1 MADDYFTK
9 AEKIK
14 QKVRNLDWEKKIKLL
29 EKDFEDK
36 KFSKEEFLDKKRQVY
51 SEVLDQMSEIN
62 QEKMKLNKDHS
73 AEPIEDD
80 YLSDEDLEIFQE
92 QLTPFQ
98 YMSLTKD
105 YLGEFDSQDIVFSDD
120 FRKFENLENFVHWE
134 CVKKI
139 EKLRI
144 HNNYFSCEF
153 MDKNELVIKD
163 IACLNELSKLEELV
177 FDDEGNLGDR
187 IKVDYF
193 SSKQLS
199 NIKQLEIH
207 GLWDLSFLQNSFSDN
222 HNIYE
227 TLEIIKNDLKTLERA
242 VYSGSI
248 EATTSTNEQSNIELD
263 SNSEDVLTRHLLKLS
278 EVEDQFRQ
286 LTNKF
291 EEINFKLDK
300 LSNRL
305 SKIQADN
312 QIRFQDIESAITSGA
327 ITTQLSSKPKTDSKS
342 EILPGSSQPQDLGS
356 ISYKDTETSETSQQI
371 QSVNTTAT
379 VLTETFQAE
388 EKILPQELSPKKQ
401 YEFATSFLKVG
412 DYSTAER
419 AFREFVLSN
428 SEHELAGSAQYWY
441 AETFRIRQ
449 LYTDA
454 ASAYLEG
461 YQKYPKGN
469 KAPINLLK
477 LGVSMVQIGEKD
489 QGCKMINGVELQ
501 YPKANQSVIQKAK
514 YESKKFECIK
524 EDS

>member
-1 MADDYFTK
+1 MRFT
-9 AEKIK
+9 
-14 QKVRNLDWEKKIKLL
+14 LKLI
-29 EKDFEDK
+29 
-36 KFSKEEFLDKKRQVY
+36 FL
-51 SEVLDQMSEIN
+51 I
-62 QEKMKLNKDHS
+62 
-73 AEPIEDD
+73 
-80 YLSDEDLEIFQE
+80 IF
-92 QLTPFQ
+92 
-98 YMSLTKD
+98 
-105 YLGEFDSQDIVFSDD
+105 
-120 FRKFENLENFVHWE
+120 N
-134 CVKKI
+134 
-139 EKLRI
+139 
-144 HNNYFSCEF
+144 
-153 MDKNELVIKD
+153 
-163 IACLNELSKLEELV
+163 
-177 FDDEGNLGDR
+177 
-187 IKVDYF
+187 
-193 SSKQLS
+193 
-199 NIKQLEIH
+199 
-207 GLWDLSFLQNSFSDN
+207 LSFLQNSFSDN

-227 TLEIIKNDLKTLERA
+227 TLETIKNDLKTLERA

-248 EATTSTNEQSNIELD
+248 EIKTSSNDNSNVKID

-312 QIRFQDIESAITSGA
+312 QIRFQDIETAMSSGEL
-327 ITTQLSSKPKTDSKS
+327 TTKLSSKPKTDLKS
-342 EILPGSSQPQDLGS
+342 EILPGSSQPQDLGT
-356 ISYKDTETSETSQQI
+356 ISYKDTETSETSQKI
-371 QSVNTTAT
+371 QSVDTTAT
-379 VLTETFQAE
+379 VVTETFQAE
-388 EKILPQELSPKKQ
+388 EKILPQDISPKKQ

>member
-1 MADDYFTK
+1 MRFT
-9 AEKIK
+9 
-14 QKVRNLDWEKKIKLL
+14 LKLI
-29 EKDFEDK
+29 FI
-36 KFSKEEFLDKKRQVY
+36 
-51 SEVLDQMSEIN
+51 VLFN
-62 QEKMKLNKDHS
+62 
-73 AEPIEDD
+73 
-80 YLSDEDLEIFQE
+80 
-92 QLTPFQ
+92 
-98 YMSLTKD
+98 
-105 YLGEFDSQDIVFSDD
+105 
-120 FRKFENLENFVHWE
+120 
-134 CVKKI
+134 
-139 EKLRI
+139 
-144 HNNYFSCEF
+144 
-153 MDKNELVIKD
+153 
-163 IACLNELSKLEELV
+163 
-177 FDDEGNLGDR
+177 
-187 IKVDYF
+187 
-193 SSKQLS
+193 
-199 NIKQLEIH
+199 
-207 GLWDLSFLQNSFSDN
+207 LSFLQNSFSDN

-248 EATTSTNEQSNIELD
+248 EIKTSVNEQSNIEID

-312 QIRFQDIESAITSGA
+312 QIRFQDIEAVISSGEST
-327 ITTQLSSKPKTDSKS
+327 IQLSSKPKTDMTKS
-342 EILPGSSQPQDLGS
+342 GILPGSSQPQDLGS

-371 QSVNTTAT
+371 QSVDTTAT
-379 VLTETFQAE
+379 VVTETFQAD
-388 EKILPQELSPKKQ
+388 EKILPQDLSPEKQ

-461 YQKYPKGN
+461 YQKYPKGT

>member
-1 MADDYFTK
+1 MRFTF
-9 AEKIK
+9 
-14 QKVRNLDWEKKIKLL
+14 KLL
-29 EKDFEDK
+29 IIILF
-36 KFSKEEFLDKKRQVY
+36 
-51 SEVLDQMSEIN
+51 N
-62 QEKMKLNKDHS
+62 
-73 AEPIEDD
+73 
-80 YLSDEDLEIFQE
+80 
-92 QLTPFQ
+92 
-98 YMSLTKD
+98 
-105 YLGEFDSQDIVFSDD
+105 
-120 FRKFENLENFVHWE
+120 
-134 CVKKI
+134 
-139 EKLRI
+139 
-144 HNNYFSCEF
+144 
-153 MDKNELVIKD
+153 
-163 IACLNELSKLEELV
+163 
-177 FDDEGNLGDR
+177 
-187 IKVDYF
+187 
-193 SSKQLS
+193 
-199 NIKQLEIH
+199 
-207 GLWDLSFLQNSFSDN
+207 LSFLQYAFSDN

-248 EATTSTNEQSNIELD
+248 EISPSSNEQSTIELD
-263 SNSEDVLTRHLLKLS
+263 NNSEDVLTRHLLKLS
-278 EVEDQFRQ
+278 EVEDQFRE

-312 QIRFQDIESAITSGA
+312 QIRFQDIESAISSGE
-327 ITTQLSSKPKTDSKS
+327 ITTLLSSKTKTDTKT

-356 ISYKDTETSETSQQI
+356 ISYKDTETSETTQQI
-371 QSVNTTAT
+371 QSVDTTAS
-379 VLTETFQAE
+379 VVTETFQAE
-388 EKILPQELSPKKQ
+388 EKILPQDLSPKKQ

-514 YESKKFECIK
+514 YESKKFECNK

>member
-1 MADDYFTK
+1 MRFIF
-9 AEKIK
+9 KIII
-14 QKVRNLDWEKKIKLL
+14 LIL
-29 EKDFEDK
+29 F
-36 KFSKEEFLDKKRQVY
+36 Y
-51 SEVLDQMSEIN
+51 
-62 QEKMKLNKDHS
+62 
-73 AEPIEDD
+73 
-80 YLSDEDLEIFQE
+80 
-92 QLTPFQ
+92 
-98 YMSLTKD
+98 
-105 YLGEFDSQDIVFSDD
+105 
-120 FRKFENLENFVHWE
+120 
-134 CVKKI
+134 
-139 EKLRI
+139 
-144 HNNYFSCEF
+144 
-153 MDKNELVIKD
+153 
-163 IACLNELSKLEELV
+163 
-177 FDDEGNLGDR
+177 
-187 IKVDYF
+187 
-193 SSKQLS
+193 
-199 NIKQLEIH
+199 
-207 GLWDLSFLQNSFSDN
+207 LSFLQNSFSDN

-248 EATTSTNEQSNIELD
+248 EVKTSSNEQSNIELD

-312 QIRFQDIESAITSGA
+312 QIRFQDIESAISSGE
-327 ITTQLSSKPKTDSKS
+327 ITTQLSSKPKTDTKNQ
-342 EILPGSSQPQDLGS
+342 ILPGSSQPQDLGS

-371 QSVNTTAT
+371 ESVDTTAT
-379 VLTETFQAE
+379 VVTETFQAE
-388 EKILPQELSPKKQ
+388 EKILPQDLSPKKQ

-419 AFREFVLSN
+419 AFREFVLDN

>member
-1 MADDYFTK
+1 MNFK
-9 AEKIK
+9 FKIIIL
-14 QKVRNLDWEKKIKLL
+14 KVLFL
-29 EKDFEDK
+29 
-36 KFSKEEFLDKKRQVY
+36 FSF
-51 SEVLDQMSEIN
+51 
-62 QEKMKLNKDHS
+62 
-73 AEPIEDD
+73 
-80 YLSDEDLEIFQE
+80 
-92 QLTPFQ
+92 
-98 YMSLTKD
+98 
-105 YLGEFDSQDIVFSDD
+105 GVF
-120 FRKFENLENFVHWE
+120 N
-134 CVKKI
+134 
-139 EKLRI
+139 
-144 HNNYFSCEF
+144 
-153 MDKNELVIKD
+153 
-163 IACLNELSKLEELV
+163 
-177 FDDEGNLGDR
+177 
-187 IKVDYF
+187 
-193 SSKQLS
+193 SSYA
-199 NIKQLEIH
+199 
-207 GLWDLSFLQNSFSDN
+207 DN

-248 EATTSTNEQSNIELD
+248 EVNASVDENSNVELD
-263 SNSEDVLTRHLLKLS
+263 NNSEDVLTRHLLKLS

-312 QIRFQDIESAITSGA
+312 QLRFQDIETKLRTSEV
-327 ITTQLSSKPKTDSKS
+327 TTQLTSKPKIDTN
-342 EILPGSSQPQDLGS
+342 EVLPGSSQPQDLGS
-356 ISYKDTETSETSQQI
+356 ISYKDSMTSDVTQKI
-371 QSVNTTAT
+371 QSVDTTAS
-379 VLTETFQAE
+379 VVTENFQVE
-388 EKILPQELSPKKQ
+388 EKILPQDLTPKKQ

-461 YQKYPKGN
+461 YQKYPKGK